1 MLLQKLNKQIIE
13 LRDKIENIENNEKH
27 IADKLEGMRNHL
39 NSLIAL
45 REAYLQE
52 NEQFFKLMSYYERR
66 IDHIDTV
73 APTLSLPD
81 RRRKHMDRHIYSEFV
96 ERLHNTRTDQ

>member
-1 MLLQKLNKQIIE
+1 MLLHKLNKQIIE
-13 LRDKIENIENNEKH
+13 LRDKIENIEDDGKP
-27 IADKLEGMRNHL
+27 IAYKLEGMRNHL
-39 NSLIAL
+39 NSLITL

-52 NEQFFKLMSYYERR
+52 NEQFFKLISYYERR

-73 APTLSLPD
+73 APTLSLPN

-96 ERLHNTRTDQ
+96 ERLQNTRTDQ

>member
-1 MLLQKLNKQIIE
+1 MLLHILNKQIIE
-13 LRDKIENIENNEKH
+13 LRDKIENIENSGKP

-52 NEQFFKLMSYYERR
+52 NEQFFKLISYYERR

-96 ERLHNTRTDQ
+96 ERLHNKRNDQ

>member
-1 MLLQKLNKQIIE
+1 MLLNKLNKQIIE
-13 LRDKIENIENNEKH
+13 LRDKIENIENSGKH
-27 IADKLEGMRNHL
+27 ISDKLEVMRNHL
-39 NSLIAL
+39 NSLISL
-45 REAYLQE
+45 RDAYLQE
-52 NEQFFKLMSYYERR
+52 NEQFFKLISYYERR

-96 ERLHNTRTDQ
+96 ERLYNTRNDQ

>member
-1 MLLQKLNKQIIE
+1 MLLHKLNKQIIE
-13 LRDKIENIENNEKH
+13 LRDKIENIENSGKH
-27 IADKLEGMRNHL
+27 ISDKLEVMRNHL
-39 NSLIAL
+39 NSLISL
-45 REAYLQE
+45 RDAYLQE
-52 NEQFFKLMSYYERR
+52 NEQFFKLISYYERR

-96 ERLHNTRTDQ
+96 ERLYNTRNDQ

>member
-1 MLLQKLNKQIIE
+1 MLLHKLNKQIIE
-13 LRDKIENIENNEKH
+13 LRDKIENIEDDGKP
-27 IADKLEGMRNHL
+27 IAYKLEGMRNHL
-39 NSLIAL
+39 NSLITL

-52 NEQFFKLMSYYERR
+52 NEQFFKLISYYERR

-96 ERLHNTRTDQ
+96 ERLQNTRTDQ

>member
-1 MLLQKLNKQIIE
+1 MLLNKLNKQIIE
-13 LRDKIENIENNEKH
+13 LRDKIENIENSGKP
-27 IADKLEGMRNHL
+27 IADNLEVMRNHL
-39 NSLIAL
+39 NSLISL

-52 NEQFFKLMSYYERR
+52 NEQFFKLISYYERR

-96 ERLHNTRTDQ
+96 ERLYNTRNDQ

>member
-1 MLLQKLNKQIIE
+1 MLLHKLNKQIIE
-13 LRDKIENIENNEKH
+13 LRDKIENIENSGKH
-27 IADKLEGMRNHL
+27 IADNLEVMRNHL
-39 NSLIAL
+39 NSLISL
-45 REAYLQE
+45 RDAYLQE
-52 NEQFFKLMSYYERR
+52 NEQFFKLISYYERR

-96 ERLHNTRTDQ
+96 ERLYNTRNDQ